1 MRLFWI
7 CAVSSVACA
16 TTTQARPPLSADQ
29 VERLNRQVKDRV
41 ARVELASNAGPPA
54 ALELRRIE
62 FAPEF
67 LRGTAADGPR
77 TVALGEVASLKW
89 RTWEMGALLGL
100 LAGPPACALVGAGI
114 GATLPCGPTCTDSGL
129 NMIGGLVV
137 GGLAGLVIG
146 PVVGALVRGESR
158 IDFAPRPG
166 SPDLPSSPAAPD
178 PNLNR

>member
-16 TTTQARPPLSADQ
+16 TTTQARPPLRADQ

-41 ARVELASNAGPPA
+41 ARVELASNAGAPA

-100 LAGPPACALVGAGI
+100 LAGRYGLQQSGIVLHESGVEPAELLHQSWQEMINKRGAMGCI
-114 GATLPCGPTCTDSGL
+114 
-129 NMIGGLVV
+129 
-137 GGLAGLVIG
+137 
-146 PVVGALVRGESR
+146 
-158 IDFAPRPG
+158 
-166 SPDLPSSPAAPD
+166 
-178 PNLNR
+178 